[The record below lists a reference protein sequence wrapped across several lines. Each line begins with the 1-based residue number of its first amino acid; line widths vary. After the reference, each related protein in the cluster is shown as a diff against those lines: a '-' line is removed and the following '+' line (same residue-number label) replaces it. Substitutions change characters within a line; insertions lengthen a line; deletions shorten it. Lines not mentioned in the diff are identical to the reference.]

1 MANNCI
7 ELTGECSSGLLTY
20 QPASSYRRWPPKGG
34 GQRPGRGAH
43 ANKAFSYPTPGQQT
57 DRAVAKRVLL
67 ILGVIKIM
75 KKIYRIVLLLLL
87 LTGLSSCLV
96 KVQYYEHEPT
106 HSFKGIGNRMK
117 SSSFKKLLDFTDNGI
132 VFVPEFSEMTPS
144 YLPVATRSGL
154 IFYSQTKTS
163 IYIEK
168 AILYSESRTYKKELV
183 VNKEVQINEKFKSFY
198 DGSVYLFGDDVT
210 GLDKIWSEDSAILEV
225 YYQIPEK
232 SDNTQME
239 KMDFKLELKTSS
251 EIPWST

>member
-1 MANNCI
+1 
-7 ELTGECSSGLLTY
+7 
-20 QPASSYRRWPPKGG
+20 
-34 GQRPGRGAH
+34 
-43 ANKAFSYPTPGQQT
+43 
-57 DRAVAKRVLL
+57 
-67 ILGVIKIM
+67 M
-75 KKIYRIVLLLLL
+75 KKIFKIVVMLLAMA
-87 LTGLSSCLV
+87 GLSSCLV

-106 HSFKGIGNRMK
+106 HSFRGIGNRMK

-132 VFVPEFSEMTPS
+132 AFVPDFTEMTPS

-168 AILYSESRTYKKELV
+168 AILYNGSKTHKKELV
-183 VNKEVQINEKFKSFY
+183 VNKEVPINEKFKSFY

-232 SDNTQME
+232 SDNAE
-239 KMDFKLELKTSS
+239 LKKMDFKLELKTSS